1 MRQSVLVFVTQ
12 HFLQTKTAWQ
22 TKVFCLLP
30 LPVPYVFRTMLVTA
44 VSKKMKFVFF
54 VSLRSPSCKAWR
66 VSTQVAR
73 RHKRI
78 LPRNQTAAD
87 RTTDQLTWSL
97 RSIRPSYGT
106 GQRKACCFCNVAKQG
121 RRKTDACRE
130 LSGVFWRLLEA
141 LCHIKTTAT
150 NINESL
156 AVTKISPISFWSK
169 PNISRDITTL
179 EQCLRVIKTLLL
191 YLTSFYLPIPHVLVA
206 FFKLVFL
213 SSSFCQRYYRLSHGE
228 KSTVAWCLV
237 TVFLKCDGFFSVHTA
252 TLKKVKVYLSVNCR
266 AKRVCLN

>member
-30 LPVPYVFRTMLVTA
+30 LPVPDVFRTMLVTA
-44 VSKKMKFVFF
+44 VSMKMKFVLF

-73 RHKRI
+73 RHKWI
-78 LPRNQTAAD
+78 LPWNQTAAGH
-87 RTTDQLTWSL
+87 TTDQLTWSL

-121 RRKTDACRE
+121 RRKSDACGE

-141 LCHIKTTAT
+141 LCHIKTTTT
-150 NINESL
+150 NIIESL

-169 PNISRDITTL
+169 PNICRHITTL
-179 EQCLRVIKTLLL
+179 EPCLRVIKTLLM
-191 YLTSFYLPIPHVLVA
+191 YLSSFYQPNPHVLVA
-206 FFKLVFL
+206 FFKLVF
-213 SSSFCQRYYRLSHGE
+213 SHLAFVKGI
-228 KSTVAWCLV
+228 
-237 TVFLKCDGFFSVHTA
+237 TVFLTGKSLQWPGAWRLQYF
-252 TLKKVKVYLSVNCR
+252 
-266 AKRVCLN
+266 